1 MANLKATA
9 KQALSTKYI
18 DLLAQTDADQ
28 LVENR
33 KLINE
38 TASLDL
44 DGHMLK
50 IKKSL
55 NLKTQELSALKAG
68 NPYTPRD
75 IYIKQ
80 CEIDAL
86 NAEFQFMTEL
96 KEEQF

>member
-1 MANLKATA
+1 MTQRTKSAIA
-9 KQALSTKYI
+9 KSAKYI

-28 LVENR
+28 LLENR

-55 NLKTQELSALKAG
+55 NLRIQELAALKSA
-68 NPYTPRD
+68 NPYTPRE

-80 CEIDAL
+80 CEIDSL
-86 NAEFQFMTEL
+86 NAELQFMTEL